1 MHIKEMVGDF
11 DYMVYRGKVFTFR
24 GNYTDCGAK
33 FRELTTGELAIFNF
47 SDGIPE
53 EIEFVKKVEPK
64 YDVTKDFERLVDMVE
79 DWNGKILWKPD
90 VCDGFDLISEV
101 LIFKNRSGIKF
112 TVDKSRLDKAMPI
125 FDALILRKTHPF
137 ESIDFIENQVNI
149 VFKDRNIE
157 IIKFEEPERTR
168 IKVIH

>member
-90 VCDGFDLISEV
+90 VCD
-101 LIFKNRSGIKF
+101 
-112 TVDKSRLDKAMPI
+112 
-125 FDALILRKTHPF
+125 
-137 ESIDFIENQVNI
+137 
-149 VFKDRNIE
+149 
-157 IIKFEEPERTR
+157 
-168 IKVIH
+168 